1 MLLIKFECD
10 LRKGK
15 KGHYECYHNAKSRN
29 FLVTVLYRE
38 YKREIEFPTDLT
50 HYTTMDSPLEHKEY
64 MQFLLAKV
72 STKVIKT
79 VFTVTYKKR
88 PLVFGIRP
96 I

>member
-1 MLLIKFECD
+1 MPLK
-10 LRKGK
+10 KGK
-15 KGHYECYHNAKSRN
+15 KAHYECYHNAKSTN

-72 STKVIKT
+72 STKDIKT
-79 VFTVTYKKR
+79 VFTV
-88 PLVFGIRP
+88 G
-96 I
+96 